1 MMTECLIILISSI
14 LIWCV
19 ERQRIQISRLR
30 KPITIPVPRVDYSR
44 INGKLE
50 QVYRRA
56 AIAEKLAERSFNLAS
71 SATLGV
77 MGLQK
82 TLALPRVASKPMLQ
96 RNLLAKNEID
106 KLFTTNGSFDFLRSE
121 LSDEELDVLDK
132 LEDQKLKDGSN

>member
-1 MMTECLIILISSI
+1 MTECLIILISSI

-30 KPITIPVPRVDYSR
+30 KPITIPAPRVDYSR

>member
-1 MMTECLIILISSI
+1 MTECLIILISSI